1 MRRGYVFIPVSI
13 ILICTIFSGGC
24 SRRPTRGLMQEPVA
38 APPAAVEQG
47 GQEESFG
54 TTLTR
59 HLSLPPEQ
67 QEDLHAKAVAHLK
80 DVRKFQWESYQARD
94 SKLRYHFYQGVYID
108 RDTWGVGLGNSIH
121 DLQQACKLD
130 PSYAE
135 AWGLLGHFYA
145 SAGDPYKGRE
155 SLDRARLAII
165 ARNQTDR
172 PVDREV
178 QLEIFRNRA
187 WVLRDLGLWEE
198 GLDAVQEGLR
208 FRRGDRDLVLLK
220 GLCLAGAG
228 RYEDAVSLAVR
239 MKPFE
244 YPKFDLFHIGSS
256 QQTSDYANRWIK
268 SQAALAVGD
277 YAQARHVL
285 GGLES
290 YPYRW
295 YMPHQNRFFRD
306 VGLAAELVDDPEA
319 ATYYAIALISDP
331 YYGFFPYMAGNLLPL
346 VQDVPD
352 PYLPYFTSFGGRF
365 YLGGSLLSYAARQM
379 NMMSL
384 SVFEMQRSQ
393 AAWRALQA
401 LNIAERRNI
410 RPDVVRALRG
420 RVYFSQDELALARQ
434 DLTAASEA
442 FRKEGRPDAGTSL
455 LMGLLEMN
463 EGRYQEAVP
472 QLQEAV
478 LTDPELAVGWRSLGV
493 SLARLNRA
501 DQAAQ
506 AMDQALELEPRS
518 VSGLYNR
525 GLLHL
530 QNQDFVRAGACLERA
545 YQLDPENHEVQR
557 LLRTWLPSV
566 GFHEIVTTTFMTR
579 AELEALGLP
588 EGDVRGDSLKVLN
601 AHHGRELLLRTSLV
615 PSFVD
620 TARRNLNSG
629 AAAPVRLF
637 QLGHVFLPSGTK
649 PAEVRH
655 EKERLLPQEPWLLQI
670 GLAGGGLDDGMGGVP
685 GDIEELKGLL
695 GGVAGLLRV
704 PLALEPGGDQPF
716 LSPAVQWTIR
726 DGEGRA
732 VGWAGRLAPAVAE
745 ALELDHDAA
754 ILELDLGGADLTA
767 AEVSYAA
774 FSRYPAVKR
783 DLSLLVPSHV
793 TYEQVQAVATQAGG
807 ELVESLELF
816 DIYKGKGVEDG
827 HAAYGIRLKFRSAK
841 ANLKGKTVD
850 GALQRITGALS
861 DELGVRQRV

>member
-530 QNQDFVRAGACLERA
+530 QNQDFARAGACLERA

-557 LLRTWLPSV
+557 LLQMSAASLKASGGDPALIQELATQGEAAAAERGAMTPEEMLASL
-566 GFHEIVTTTFMTR
+566 EKDIQTFF
-579 AELEALGLP
+579 
-588 EGDVRGDSLKVLN
+588 DVPDSL
-601 AHHGRELLLRTSLV
+601 RETMGTEDQVVASLR
-615 PSFVD
+615 
-620 TARRNLNSG
+620 A
-629 AAAPVRLF
+629 
-637 QLGHVFLPSGTK
+637 
-649 PAEVRH
+649 
-655 EKERLLPQEPWLLQI
+655 
-670 GLAGGGLDDGMGGVP
+670 
-685 GDIEELKGLL
+685 
-695 GGVAGLLRV
+695 
-704 PLALEPGGDQPF
+704 
-716 LSPAVQWTIR
+716 QW
-726 DGEGRA
+726 
-732 VGWAGRLAPAVAE
+732 
-745 ALELDHDAA
+745 
-754 ILELDLGGADLTA
+754 
-767 AEVSYAA
+767 YA
-774 FSRYPAVKR
+774 S
-783 DLSLLVPSHV
+783 
-793 TYEQVQAVATQAGG
+793 G
-807 ELVESLELF
+807 ELVVRKILALAYLDREMYSEAQELLAPGWGV
-816 DIYKGKGVEDG
+816 DLAPEEEIMLLYADRTLGEQKRSRQLADMLLKGEKGLGNPYLLTMLPNLDRRHWLQTILNNNHYMEG
-827 HAAYGIRLKFRSAK
+827 YSAK
-841 ANLKGKTVD
+841 DLQGNPDAEKYAMAMRLGWHNIRMGLGSVEQSQPFFRFRNGMAAEAGVASAVS
-850 GALQRITGALS
+850 GARPTSAKKVGN
-861 DELGVRQRV
+861 VRK